1 MLKYKSMK
9 GIPREVVVKNR
20 KITNSREIRLL
31 RKNFSLNNY
40 QQSILIGSL
49 LGDGGLYSDGWNNNY
64 RFVIDQGEKQKD
76 YLFWKFKVFS
86 NCCFSEPSYQIHN
99 RSWRMRTISH
109 KEFNYYANKFYV
121 NRKKQVPNDIIDY
134 LNPLSLAIWF
144 MDDGTKGPSNGFTL
158 NTQNFSYKENEH
170 LKLVLAQKFSLL
182 VSIHKDKKWWRLFIN
197 PKSKFIFENLVN
209 SYIHSAMRYK
219 LYAIDPV
226 ETTRRPP
233 AKRG

>member
-1 MLKYKSMK
+1 MK

-31 RKNFSLNNY
+31 RENFSLNNY

-49 LGDGGLYSDGWNNNY
+49 LGDGGLYSDGWNKNY

-76 YLFWKFKVFS
+76 YLFWKFGAFS
-86 NCCFSEPSYQIHN
+86 NCCASKPSYQKHT

-121 NRKKQVPNDIIDY
+121 DKKKQLPNDIIDY
-134 LNPLSLAIWF
+134 INPLSLAIWF
-144 MDDGTKGPSNGFTL
+144 MDDGTKGPSNGYTL
-158 NTQNFSYKENEH
+158 NTQSFSYKENEY
-170 LKLVLAQKFSLL
+170 LKLILEKKFSLL
-182 VSIHKDKKWWRLFIN
+182 VSIHKDKKWWRLYIS
-197 PKSKFIFENLVN
+197 PKSRLIFQNLIN
-209 SYIHSAMRYK
+209 QYIIPSMRYK

-233 AKRG
+233 MKIGVKI